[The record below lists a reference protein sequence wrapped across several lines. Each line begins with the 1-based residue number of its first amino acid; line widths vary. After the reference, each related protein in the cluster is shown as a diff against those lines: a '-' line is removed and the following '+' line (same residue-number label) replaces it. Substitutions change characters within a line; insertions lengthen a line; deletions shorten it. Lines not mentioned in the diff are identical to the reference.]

1 MASAS
6 SFQRQQ
12 LIDSE
17 PEVMNTATT
26 FGNGTPLAKRSVTS
40 IHLNGDVSSES
51 GFTLIEAAIALVI
64 LMIALL
70 GVAWTISY
78 SINYNAGN
86 SNRAKTLA
94 VLQQE
99 VERLRSAKFTPTFTD
114 NVLLGCKAV
123 NPCSTSTITSGSLS
137 FIITKTVD
145 NDPSTT
151 AIDDETD
158 LASSATSFKEIRLSA
173 NLANPSPGWQTAVP
187 AEVVLRRVKS
197 N

>member
-1 MASAS
+1 
-6 SFQRQQ
+6 
-12 LIDSE
+12 
-17 PEVMNTATT
+17 MNTSTI
-26 FGNGTPLAKRSVTS
+26 FGNGTPLARRPVTS
-40 IHLNGDVSSES
+40 LQLNGDVSSDS

-64 LMIALL
+64 IMIALL

-114 NVLLGCKAV
+114 DLLLGCKLGST
-123 NPCSTSTITSGSLS
+123 CSTNTVTSGSLS

-145 NDPSTT
+145 NDPATV

-158 LASSATSFKEIRLSA
+158 VASSDTSFKEIRLSA

>member
-1 MASAS
+1 MSA
-6 SFQRQQ
+6 
-12 LIDSE
+12 
-17 PEVMNTATT
+17 
-26 FGNGTPLAKRSVTS
+26 
-40 IHLNGDVSSES
+40 S

-64 LMIALL
+64 IMIALL

-114 NVLLGCKAV
+114 ALLLGCKV
-123 NPCSTSTITSGSLS
+123 GSPCSTNTVTSGPLS
-137 FIITKTVD
+137 FVITKTVD
-145 NDPSTT
+145 NNPATPE
-151 AIDDETD
+151 IDDETD

>member
-1 MASAS
+1 MKTS
-6 SFQRQQ
+6 
-12 LIDSE
+12 
-17 PEVMNTATT
+17 TT
-26 FGNGTPLAKRSVTS
+26 FGNGMPSATRSDTS
-40 IHLNGDVSSES
+40 PRSSEC
-51 GFTLIEAAIALVI
+51 GFSLIEAAIALVI
-64 LMIALL
+64 IMIALL

-99 VERLRSAKFTPTFTD
+99 VERLRSAKFTPTSTD
-114 NVLLGCKAV
+114 AVLLGCDLGST
-123 NPCSTSTITSGSLS
+123 CSTNTVTSESLS

-145 NDPSTT
+145 NDPTT
-151 AIDDETD
+151 AAIDDETEVPSTD
-158 LASSATSFKEIRLSA
+158 TSFKEIKLSA

-187 AEVVLRRVKS
+187 AVVVLRRVKS

>member
-1 MASAS
+1 MKTS
-6 SFQRQQ
+6 
-12 LIDSE
+12 I
-17 PEVMNTATT
+17 T
-26 FGNGTPLAKRSVTS
+26 FGEGIPSAERSGTSAR
-40 IHLNGDVSSES
+40 LNGEVSPQS

-64 LMIALL
+64 IMIALL

-99 VERLRSAKFTPTFTD
+99 VERLRSAKFTPVFTD
-114 NVLLGCKAV
+114 PLLAGCDLGST
-123 NPCSTSTITSGSLS
+123 CSSSIVTTESLS

-145 NDPSTT
+145 NDPTT
-151 AIDDETD
+151 VEIDDETEIP
-158 LASSATSFKEIRLSA
+158 SSDTSFKEIRISA

>member
-1 MASAS
+1 MHADTEVMKTSTTFVKGTSPSGRTVQSTQLNTAS
-6 SFQRQQ
+6 S
-12 LIDSE
+12 
-17 PEVMNTATT
+17 A
-26 FGNGTPLAKRSVTS
+26 
-40 IHLNGDVSSES
+40 ES

-64 LMIALL
+64 IMIALL

-99 VERLRSAKFTPTFTD
+99 VERLRSAKFTPVFTEP
-114 NVLLGCKAV
+114 LLAGCDLGAT
-123 NPCSTSTITSGSLS
+123 CSSSIVTTESLS

-145 NDPSTT
+145 NDPTT
-151 AIDDETD
+151 VEIDDETEIP
-158 LASSATSFKEIRLSA
+158 SSDTSFKEIRISA